1 MRQTKRWILIICRFI
16 FGLTFLFSGL
26 VKAVDPLGTTY
37 KISDYLDAFSL
48 GFFSDLSLVSAFLL
62 IILEFTIGFN
72 LVFGI
77 QVKKTAWIAAAFMLV
92 MTPLTLYLAIANPV
106 SDCGCFGD
114 ALVITNWQTFYK
126 NLILDALLVLILVF
140 ASEDKPIFSNW
151 ASYIIMLIPVL
162 SCLGL
167 ELYCYNHLPI
177 IDFRPYKVGN
187 NLPSLMVIPDDAPSD
202 EYNISFIYEKDGVQ
216 KEFNLENYPA
226 EDSTWTFVSQN
237 SVLIKR
243 GYVPPIHDFSVQT
256 EDGDITDLI
265 LENEGYT
272 FLLISS
278 KLEKADLSR
287 QKDINALYDYIN
299 SKNIS
304 FYCLT
309 SSFNDDVEAFKT
321 TNNVKYPIGAT
332 DEITLKTI
340 IRSNPGLVL
349 LKAGNVVA
357 KWHYNDLPTKN
368 ELKRIIKK

>member
-140 ASEDKPIFSNW
+140 ASEDRPIFSNW
-151 ASYIIMLIPVL
+151 SSYIIMLIPVL

>member
-1 MRQTKRWILIICRFI
+1 MRQTKRWILIICRFV
-16 FGLTFLFSGL
+16 FGLTFLFSGF

-48 GFFSDLSLVSAFLL
+48 GFFSDLSLLAAFLL

-92 MTPLTLYLAIANPV
+92 MTPFTLYLAIANPV

-140 ASEDKPIFSNW
+140 ASEDRPIFSNW

>member
-140 ASEDKPIFSNW
+140 ASEDRPIFSNW

-256 EDGDITDLI
+256 QDGDITDLI
-265 LENEGYT
+265 LENKGYT

-299 SKNIS
+299 SKNIA

-309 SSFNDDVEAFKT
+309 SSFHDDVEAFKT
-321 TNNVKYPIGAT
+321 ANNVKYPIGAT

>member
-48 GFFSDLSLVSAFLL
+48 GFFSDLSLVSAFLQ

-140 ASEDKPIFSNW
+140 ASEDRPIFSNW

>member
-16 FGLTFLFSGL
+16 FGLTFLFSGF

-140 ASEDKPIFSNW
+140 ASEDRPIFSNW

>member
-140 ASEDKPIFSNW
+140 ASEDRPIFSNW

>member
-48 GFFSDLSLVSAFLL
+48 GFFSDLSLVSAFLQ

-92 MTPLTLYLAIANPV
+92 MTTLTLYLAIANPV

-126 NLILDALLVLILVF
+126 NLVLDALLVLILVF
-140 ASEDKPIFSNW
+140 ASEDRPIFSNW

>member
-1 MRQTKRWILIICRFI
+1 MRQAKRWILLICRFI
-16 FGLTFLFSGL
+16 FGLTFLFSGF

-37 KISDYLDAFSL
+37 KISDYLDAFSM
-48 GFFSDLSLVSAFLL
+48 GFFSDLSLLAAFLL

-92 MTPLTLYLAIANPV
+92 MTPLTLYLAIADPV

-114 ALVITNWQTFYK
+114 ALVISNWETFYK
-126 NLILDALLVLILVF
+126 NLVLDALLVLIFVF
-140 ASEDKPIFSNW
+140 ASEDRHILSNW

-202 EYNISFIYEKDGVQ
+202 EYSISFIYEKDGVK
-216 KEFNLENYPA
+216 KEFNLENYPV
-226 EDSTWTFVSQN
+226 EDSTWTFVLQN

-243 GYVPPIHDFSVQT
+243 GYVPPIHDFSVQL

-265 LENEGYT
+265 LENQGYT
-272 FLLISS
+272 FLLVSS
-278 KLEKADLSR
+278 KLEKADVSR
-287 QKDINALYDYIN
+287 QKDINALYDYAN
-299 SKNIS
+299 SNGIA

-309 SSFNDDVEAFKT
+309 SSFHEDVEAFKT
-321 TNNVKYPIGAT
+321 ANNVKYPIGAT

-357 KWHYNDLPTKN
+357 KWHYNDLPTKK

>member
-1 MRQTKRWILIICRFI
+1 
-16 FGLTFLFSGL
+16 
-26 VKAVDPLGTTY
+26 
-37 KISDYLDAFSL
+37 
-48 GFFSDLSLVSAFLL
+48 
-62 IILEFTIGFN
+62 
-72 LVFGI
+72 
-77 QVKKTAWIAAAFMLV
+77 

-140 ASEDKPIFSNW
+140 ASEDRPIFSNW